1 MLIAL
6 APEIDLRYDRL
17 YAYLQDDFTSKGSS
31 VDLALNWLCPSPEA
45 KLLQRINFAPDVL
58 LIKYGLLLLIPEHHQ
73 VKPPILSY
81 YLKLDDQ
88 MIHFLLNQKGLENSL
103 GLYYGINY

>member
-31 VDLALNWLCPSPEA
+31 VDLALN
-45 KLLQRINFAPDVL
+45 
-58 LIKYGLLLLIPEHHQ
+58 
-73 VKPPILSY
+73 
-81 YLKLDDQ
+81 
-88 MIHFLLNQKGLENSL
+88 
-103 GLYYGINY
+103 